1 MILHREEKFPEFQ
14 IIFIF
19 TIFAKSSQKLFLVS
33 LHFYILILCNKMA
46 NRILEELRIAYG
58 IGGNSTFVWEK
69 IYHEIIYSIIKK
81 KKLKKLGDNKE
92 RCVMDELWNGKIWR
106 VIGKSIS
113 KRISFVRATDR
124 IRTKRL
130 CKTICKPKVKVF
142 PRTKTDFS
150 KDRYS
155 NKSSQWLWLAI

>member
-1 MILHREEKFPEFQ
+1 MILHREEKFPGFQ

-19 TIFAKSSQKLFLVS
+19 TIFAKSSQKLFLTS

-92 RCVMDELWNGKIWR
+92 RCVVDEL
-106 VIGKSIS
+106 
-113 KRISFVRATDR
+113 
-124 IRTKRL
+124 
-130 CKTICKPKVKVF
+130 
-142 PRTKTDFS
+142 
-150 KDRYS
+150 
-155 NKSSQWLWLAI
+155 